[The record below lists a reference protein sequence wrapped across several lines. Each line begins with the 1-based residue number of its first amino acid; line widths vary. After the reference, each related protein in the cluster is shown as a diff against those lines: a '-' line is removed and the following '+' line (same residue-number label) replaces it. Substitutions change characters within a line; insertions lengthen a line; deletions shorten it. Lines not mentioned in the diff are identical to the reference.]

1 MFHVHVNGGS
11 LHKEHFF
18 GKSEDAVEEV
28 HGLGSPLHHDIGI
41 DFGAVNVGVPQKT
54 ARGVEV
60 AASGEGH
67 RGKGVSRAVK

>member
-1 MFHVHVNGGS
+1 MSHVQVNGGC

-28 HGLGSPLHHDIGI
+28 HGLGSPLHHHIGI
-41 DFGAVNVGVPQKT
+41 DFGAVDIGVSQEA
-54 ARGVEV
+54 ARRVEV

-67 RGKGVSRAVK
+67 RGKGVTRAVE

>member
-1 MFHVHVNGGS
+1 MSHAQANAGI

-41 DFGAVNVGVPQKT
+41 NFGTVDVGVSQEA

-67 RGKGVSRAVK
+67 RGEGVTRAME

>member
-1 MFHVHVNGGS
+1 MFNVQANGGS

-28 HGLGSPLHHDIGI
+28 HGLGSPLHNHIGI
-41 DFGAVNVGVPQKT
+41 DFGAVDIGVSQKA
-54 ARGVEV
+54 ARGIEV

-67 RGKGVSRAVK
+67 RGKGVTRAVK

>member
-1 MFHVHVNGGS
+1 MSHVQANGGS

-28 HGLGSPLHHDIGI
+28 HGLGAPLHHHIGI
-41 DFGAVNVGVPQKT
+41 NFGAVDAGVSQKA

-60 AASGEGH
+60 AASGKCH
-67 RGKGVSRAVK
+67 RGEGVTRAVK

>member
-1 MFHVHVNGGS
+1 MSHVQANGGN

-28 HGLGSPLHHDIGI
+28 HGLGAPLHHHIGI
-41 DFGAVNVGVPQKT
+41 DFGAVDVGMPQKA
-54 ARGVEV
+54 ARGIEV

-67 RGKGVSRAVK
+67 RGEGVTRAMK

>member
-1 MFHVHVNGGS
+1 MSYVQANGGS

-18 GKSEDAVEEV
+18 RKSEDAVEKV

-41 DFGAVNVGVPQKT
+41 DFGAVDVGVSQEA

-67 RGKGVSRAVK
+67 RGEGVTRAMK

>member
-1 MFHVHVNGGS
+1 MSHVQANGGN

-28 HGLGSPLHHDIGI
+28 HGLGTPLHHDIGI
-41 DFGAVNVGVPQKT
+41 YFGAVNVGVAQEA

-60 AASGEGH
+60 AASGEGQ
-67 RGKGVSRAVK
+67 RGKGVTRAVK